1 MTKFS
6 TGKVHL
12 IKRYFIAL
20 AKNFFQSPKFLQIYS
35 KKSDWMTQARAPT
48 GGRPDRRVADPNS
61 AS

>member
-48 GGRPDRRVADPNS
+48 GGGLCQTGVFHWGLL
-61 AS
+61 